1 MVRKLLVAGVGEAD
15 HQEVAAA
22 PGSEAEVVVEPV
34 GLVVDFVDGGGPDQ
48 VHAPVVAQDAGHGG
62 VRKAGEQRAA
72 GALGQAAHALAGGV
86 EIVDGKV
93 FNLAGGTVDRVQHV
107 DAGE

>member
-1 MVRKLLVAGVGEAD
+1 M
-15 HQEVAAA
+15 
-22 PGSEAEVVVEPV
+22 P
-34 GLVVDFVDGGGPDQ
+34 
-48 VHAPVVAQDAGHGG
+48 GHGG

-86 EIVDGKV
+86 EVIDGKV

-107 DAGE
+107 DAGERNPQQVEQQALGQERCGGRRIGSARGHEQTGEVQQRKKNTPGSGRSNGGQ